1 MSAYYTMNPADLP
14 ALLTAWQSGSR
25 VLCPCKEQDGTTRLE
40 SFVPAKGLCL
50 DYTNLAMPPVDV
62 LNGYQDVLFRW
73 EGNERTYVAEPGAE
87 AMASTVIFGMRP
99 CDVSALEYLDDF
111 YLGEYRDINY
121 SMRREAVTIVGMNCR
136 TPGKSCFCAATGTG
150 PFARSGFDLMLT
162 LDGDLCWVEC
172 ATDKGE
178 SLVGQAMVFF
188 RPVTEAALRARLGE
202 LEKDCRD
209 SFQKLPDLSQIRT
222 ALLQGFDHPVWEEIT
237 PTCIRCTGCTAV
249 CPTCTCFQFNEERL
263 DAQSGRRVRVKDSC
277 QTAGFTRNAGWHN
290 PRSKAAAVRHR
301 IMDKLVYIQDRFGKK
316 GCVGCGRCIDVCPA
330 GIDIRKIAD
339 TVVKDCP
346 PEGQRKPMPVSIP
359 ERASTRIDPQ
369 LFTPYPARIVAIHD
383 ETPDIRRYVVRYMD
397 ERLAETFRLTGQF
410 FMVTVFG
417 VGEVALSIP
426 FGDQHDGQFEFCVKK
441 VGKVTS
447 ALAKL
452 GVGDV
457 IGLRGPYGKG
467 FPYRSFAGRDVLVV
481 GSGVGLAPVR
491 TIIVRLLQE
500 RERYGRIAIIAS
512 ATRYEGLV
520 LSLIHI

>member
-87 AMASTVIFGMRP
+87 AMAPTVIFGMRP

-237 PTCIRCTGCTAV
+237 PTCIRC
-249 CPTCTCFQFNEERL
+249 
-263 DAQSGRRVRVKDSC
+263 RRAIILR
-277 QTAGFTRNAGWHN
+277 
-290 PRSKAAAVRHR
+290 P
-301 IMDKLVYIQDRFGKK
+301 M
-316 GCVGCGRCIDVCPA
+316 
-330 GIDIRKIAD
+330 KIAIS
-339 TVVKDCP
+339 
-346 PEGQRKPMPVSIP
+346 M
-359 ERASTRIDPQ
+359 ASTNAAPLR
-369 LFTPYPARIVAIHD
+369 
-383 ETPDIRRYVVRYMD
+383 
-397 ERLAETFRLTGQF
+397 
-410 FMVTVFG
+410 
-417 VGEVALSIP
+417 
-426 FGDQHDGQFEFCVKK
+426 
-441 VGKVTS
+441 KVT
-447 ALAKL
+447 
-452 GVGDV
+452 
-457 IGLRGPYGKG
+457 
-467 FPYRSFAGRDVLVV
+467 
-481 GSGVGLAPVR
+481 
-491 TIIVRLLQE
+491 
-500 RERYGRIAIIAS
+500 
-512 ATRYEGLV
+512 
-520 LSLIHI
+520 

>member
-1 MSAYYTMNPADLP
+1 
-14 ALLTAWQSGSR
+14 
-25 VLCPCKEQDGTTRLE
+25 
-40 SFVPAKGLCL
+40 
-50 DYTNLAMPPVDV
+50 
-62 LNGYQDVLFRW
+62 
-73 EGNERTYVAEPGAE
+73 
-87 AMASTVIFGMRP
+87 
-99 CDVSALEYLDDF
+99 
-111 YLGEYRDINY
+111 
-121 SMRREAVTIVGMNCR
+121 
-136 TPGKSCFCAATGTG
+136 
-150 PFARSGFDLMLT
+150 
-162 LDGDLCWVEC
+162 
-172 ATDKGE
+172 
-178 SLVGQAMVFF
+178 MVFF
-188 RPVTEAALRARLGE
+188 RPVTEVALRARLGE

-397 ERLAETFRLTGQF
+397 ERLADGEAFLKQQEQEDLQLAKAKQRQAQKDLQKVRNATTRQKNK
-410 FMVTVFG
+410 MVSDTARVNKAKAQTEKDLQDAMASVDQLFG
-417 VGEVALSIP
+417 VA
-426 FGDQHDGQFEFCVKK
+426 GQ
-441 VGKVTS
+441 
-447 ALAKL
+447 LA
-452 GVGDV
+452 
-457 IGLRGPYGKG
+457 
-467 FPYRSFAGRDVLVV
+467 
-481 GSGVGLAPVR
+481 
-491 TIIVRLLQE
+491 
-500 RERYGRIAIIAS
+500 
-512 ATRYEGLV
+512 
-520 LSLIHI
+520 